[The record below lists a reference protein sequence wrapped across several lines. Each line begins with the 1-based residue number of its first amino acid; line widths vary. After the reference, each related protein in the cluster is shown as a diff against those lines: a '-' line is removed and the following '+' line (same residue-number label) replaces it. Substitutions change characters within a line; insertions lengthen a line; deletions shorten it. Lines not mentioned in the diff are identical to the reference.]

1 MNQMNSKNVS
11 ETRRGERGEG
21 QLKVVIF
28 LAAVF
33 LGGYAGF
40 QYIPVAYNGATLK
53 QEMQTI
59 VDQSSAIPAAQS
71 NMVGWVQRKLE
82 STLPAYGVPKNAA
95 LEVQTIEGAG
105 VTASLKYT
113 AQVDILPFGLYTY
126 PYEFKN
132 TVSTSGMLT
141 K

>member
-21 QLKVVIF
+21 QLKLVIF
-28 LAAVF
+28 LAVVF
-33 LGGYAGF
+33 LGGFAGY
-40 QYIPVAYNGATLK
+40 QYIPVAYNGATFK

-59 VDQSSAIPAAQS
+59 VDQSSAIPAAQG
-71 NMVGWVQRKLE
+71 NMAGWVQRKLE
-82 STLPAYGVPKNAA
+82 AAMLSYGVPKNAA
-95 LEVQTIEGAG
+95 LEVKSQEGAG
-105 VTASLKYT
+105 ITASLKYT
-113 AQVDILPFGLYTY
+113 KQVDILPFGLYAY
-126 PYEFKN
+126 PYDFQN